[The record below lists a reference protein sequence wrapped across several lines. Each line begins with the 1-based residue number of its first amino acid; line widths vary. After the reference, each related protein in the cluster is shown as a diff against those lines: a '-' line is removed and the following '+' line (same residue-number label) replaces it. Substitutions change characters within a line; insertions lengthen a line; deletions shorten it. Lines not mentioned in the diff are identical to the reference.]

1 MHREKYAQI
10 KYHLQAQNHCK
21 QTNQWILGT
30 GEGLLFLLNF
40 STGGRVIM
48 DYGLLFWPEVM
59 V

>member
-30 GEGLLFLLNF
+30 GEGLLLLFNF
-40 STGGRVIM
+40 STGRRVIM
-48 DYGLLFWPEVM
+48 DYGLLF
-59 V
+59 

>member
-30 GEGLLFLLNF
+30 GEGLLLLFNFLLEE
-40 STGGRVIM
+40 GLLWIM
-48 DYGLLFWPEVM
+48 DCYFGPEVM